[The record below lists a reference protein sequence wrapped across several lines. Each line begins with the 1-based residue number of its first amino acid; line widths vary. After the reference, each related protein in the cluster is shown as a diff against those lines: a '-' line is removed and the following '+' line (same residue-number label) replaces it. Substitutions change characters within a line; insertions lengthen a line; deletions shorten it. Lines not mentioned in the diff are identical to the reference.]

1 MTHPH
6 DIGTPNHL
14 DYKELLELYRISEDD
29 LERIR
34 RFGAEALARM
44 DELVE
49 RWYEWLRAHPE
60 YDEFFSD
67 PETLKRV
74 QRLQE
79 PYWELFMDGAVDNEY
94 VQRRAVVGETHARI
108 GLPLNTYF
116 AGMNMFQELFSLV
129 VREGDFEEDER
140 APILDSVTKLLHF
153 DTAIV
158 VDTYNHLVE
167 QTLTAQSRS
176 LMEMSTPVTEIW
188 EGLLF
193 LPVVGIIDSRRSRE
207 IMNATLSK
215 IAETQARVFI
225 LDISGVGVVDTA
237 VANHLIKITR
247 ATKLMGCETTI
258 SGVSPAIAQTIV
270 DLGIDV
276 GEVKTTATMPGG
288 PVEPRHGRRGA
299 DPAAA
304 CTGMRRGVHPDRP
317 RRAGAV
323 LLPGGITGVRAVVGR
338 PGRHSRPVR
347 RGRHGWRRLSRSA
360 RHHAD
365 GAPHGGFHRPVG
377 IAGGCGLGAHR
388 PGSRYRGGGGHGDPG
403 RRLPDYAGMGR
414 YVHRRGG
421 WA

>member
-1 MTHPH
+1 MNHPH
-6 DIGTPNHL
+6 DFATPTHL
-14 DYKELLELYRISEDD
+14 DHRELLELYRISDED

-44 DELVE
+44 DELVQ
-49 RWYEWLRAHPE
+49 RWYDWLENHPD

-74 QRLQE
+74 QRLQDS
-79 PYWELFMDGAVDNEY
+79 YWEFFMDGAVDNEY
-94 VQRRAVVGETHARI
+94 VQRRAVVGEAHARI

-116 AGMNMFQELFSLV
+116 AGMNMFQELFSMV
-129 VREGDFEEDER
+129 VREGNFADEER
-140 APILDSVTKLLHF
+140 AAILDSVIKLLHF

-188 EGLLF
+188 DGLLF

-207 IMNATLSK
+207 IMNATLGK

-276 GEVKTTATMPGG
+276 GEVNTTATMRDALADA
-288 PVEPRHGRRGA
+288 VGA
-299 DPAAA
+299 I
-304 CTGMRRGVHPDRP
+304 G
-317 RRAGAV
+317 RAG
-323 LLPGGITGVRAVVGR
+323 G
-338 PGRHSRPVR
+338 
-347 RGRHGWRRLSRSA
+347 RGR
-360 RHHAD
+360 
-365 GAPHGGFHRPVG
+365 
-377 IAGGCGLGAHR
+377 
-388 PGSRYRGGGGHGDPG
+388 
-403 RRLPDYAGMGR
+403 
-414 YVHRRGG
+414 
-421 WA
+421 